1 MAEDGIDFLRD
12 YGVPEEIIS
21 KLREEKIHK
30 LYPPQVAAIKAG
42 AIEGKSLVLSMPT
55 ASGKTLVATL
65 ASIGKLQKGRKVVY
79 ICPLVALAGEKY
91 DYYKKLFDKRWK
103 VAISVGELD
112 SSDAWLTEYDFIIC
126 TTEKLDSLIRHGAPW
141 VKELGLV
148 IIDEVHMLNDPS
160 RGPTLE
166 VLITQL
172 KELLPHAQTLAFSAT
187 INNADELAEWLGCKL
202 VASDF
207 RPVKLHEG
215 FTLDGK
221 IKFLDKDSYE
231 LPDGETEKAILQ
243 NTLGLDKQVIFFVS
257 TRRNAESLADN
268 LAIESKKKL
277 TKIEKAELEK
287 VSNEILNVLES
298 PTKQCRKIAV
308 CVKGG
313 SAFHHAGLLHKQKK
327 LIEDGFRSG
336 IIKSIVATPTLCL
349 HPETVVFTKNG
360 AKMIKEL
367 NHDHK
372 ALTHKGNFK
381 AVIRPLKTKFKGEL
395 LALKPHGGVEVK
407 MTPGHKVLTIKE
419 TRHKSHYYNGTQK
432 IWWEHGKPF
441 WVKASQLHNLLKSNN
456 DKKVS
461 YYLLQPIPIP
471 KTNND
476 RILIK
481 NGPSYI
487 CNQFGRTSKIHHADK
502 RTPNYLRL
510 DYEFSRLLGV
520 WAAEGS
526 VSNTGAVIFNIASY
540 EEALTKFITA
550 MIRKN
555 FPLSKIS
562 IKDHERHRRSI
573 VFCNK
578 FFARWLKKNIGS
590 NAHDKM
596 LPGILFL
603 NKNRSVRLG
612 VVRGLVEG
620 DGYTR
625 IDNEK
630 RSSYVSYSSVSP
642 SLAFQLQG
650 LLASLGFVS
659 GLSRRQ
665 NKRWGKFLLYSVI
678 ISGDSYYRLLD
689 AMDIKGAKRGNR
701 TYNIN
706 KILGNYL
713 LLKIVDI
720 KKSRYAGP
728 VYNLSIEDDES
739 YSVGFAVH
747 NSMGV
752 NLPAFRVVIRD
763 IRRYYSGLGMSYIP
777 VLDYK
782 QFVGRAGRP
791 QYDSFGESILIAKSE
806 HEADELVERFV
817 LGEPEKIRSKLAMEP
832 VLRMHTLS
840 LVANAFAGTEKALY
854 DFFGRT
860 FYAFQYGDTSAMEE
874 KIESILEQLDAWG
887 FITGKGGKLAPTRVG
902 KRVAELYLDP
912 LTAHNFIEALKYAK
926 GNVNDFGLMHTI
938 ASAAESAPQLSVR
951 AGEYEKIMET
961 INERERLFMQH
972 VPEHYELEFEFFMHA
987 AKTAMLLD
995 AWANEKSE
1003 DEILAEFKVAPG
1015 ELNGKMAVAD
1025 WLVYSINELALLL
1038 GMKDSLSGIR
1048 RLRLRLKYGIREELV
1063 PLVRL
1068 KGIGRVRSRRMFNAG
1083 LKTLEDLR
1091 KVPMQPLSRLIGPTV
1106 AYDVKKQLG
1115 QETEKPKSKSV
1126 QLKLGK

>member
-1 MAEDGIDFLRD
+1 MVEDDIDFLRE

-42 AIEGKSLVLSMPT
+42 ATEGKNLVLSMPT

-148 IIDEVHMLNDPS
+148 IIDEVHTLNDMS

-187 INNADELAEWLGCKL
+187 ISNADELAEWLDCKL

-215 FTLDGK
+215 YALGDK
-221 IKFLDKDSYE
+221 IKFLDRDGYD
-231 LPDGETEKAILQ
+231 LPDGEMERAILQ
-243 NTLGLDKQVIFFVS
+243 NTLGLNKQAIFFVS
-257 TRRNAESLADN
+257 TRRNAESLAET
-268 LAIESKKKL
+268 LAMESKKKAAR
-277 TKIEKAELEK
+277 IEKDELEK
-287 VSNEILNVLES
+287 LSDEMLNVLES
-298 PTKQCRKIAV
+298 PTKQCRKLAA
-308 CVKGG
+308 CVKNG

-327 LIEDGFRSG
+327 LIEDGFRNG
-336 IIKSIVATPTLCL
+336 LIKSISATPTL
-349 HPETVVFTKNG
+349 
-360 AKMIKEL
+360 A
-367 NHDHK
+367 
-372 ALTHKGNFK
+372 
-381 AVIRPLKTKFKGEL
+381 
-395 LALKPHGGVEVK
+395 
-407 MTPGHKVLTIKE
+407 
-419 TRHKSHYYNGTQK
+419 
-432 IWWEHGKPF
+432 
-441 WVKASQLHNLLKSNN
+441 
-456 DKKVS
+456 
-461 YYLLQPIPIP
+461 
-471 KTNND
+471 
-476 RILIK
+476 
-481 NGPSYI
+481 
-487 CNQFGRTSKIHHADK
+487 
-502 RTPNYLRL
+502 
-510 DYEFSRLLGV
+510 
-520 WAAEGS
+520 
-526 VSNTGAVIFNIASY
+526 
-540 EEALTKFITA
+540 
-550 MIRKN
+550 
-555 FPLSKIS
+555 
-562 IKDHERHRRSI
+562 
-573 VFCNK
+573 
-578 FFARWLKKNIGS
+578 
-590 NAHDKM
+590 
-596 LPGILFL
+596 
-603 NKNRSVRLG
+603 
-612 VVRGLVEG
+612 
-620 DGYTR
+620 
-625 IDNEK
+625 
-630 RSSYVSYSSVSP
+630 
-642 SLAFQLQG
+642 
-650 LLASLGFVS
+650 
-659 GLSRRQ
+659 
-665 NKRWGKFLLYSVI
+665 
-678 ISGDSYYRLLD
+678 
-689 AMDIKGAKRGNR
+689 
-701 TYNIN
+701 
-706 KILGNYL
+706 
-713 LLKIVDI
+713 
-720 KKSRYAGP
+720 
-728 VYNLSIEDDES
+728 
-739 YSVGFAVH
+739 
-747 NSMGV
+747 MGV
-752 NLPAFRVVIRD
+752 NLPAFRVVVRD
-763 IRRYYSGLGMSYIP
+763 VRRYNSGIGMSYIP

-840 LVANAFAGTEKALY
+840 LVANAFASTEKALY

-874 KIESILEQLDAWG
+874 KIEGILEQLEAWG
-887 FITGKGGKLAPTRVG
+887 FITGNDGKLAPTRMG

-938 ASAAESAPQLSVR
+938 ASAAEIAPQLSVR

-1048 RLRLRLKYGIREELV
+1048 RLRLRLKYGIREELL

-1091 KVPMQPLSRLIGPTV
+1091 NVPVQSLSRLVGPNV

-1115 QETEKPKSKSV
+1115 EVVKIGENEKTSQS
-1126 QLKLGK
+1126 KLGKFKPIG